1 MSQKQQLAK
10 LAQLSTLL
18 LDSRLVALHAAARAK
33 LESEAQL
40 AGLMVPPAAASE
52 ISEIAG
58 ALAGL
63 SYQRWADTRR
73 AELNM
78 LLARQTVT
86 WIEARD
92 AAREAFGKKTSAW
105 RHCHQACCSGAAARL
120 T

>member
-10 LAQLSTLL
+10 LGQLANLL
-18 LDSRLVALHAAARAK
+18 LDSRLAVLHAAARAK

-40 AGLMVPPAAASE
+40 AGLASPPPVAE
-52 ISEIAG
+52 QISEIAG

-63 SYQRWADTRR
+63 TYQRWADARR

-86 WIEARD
+86 WMEARD
-92 AAREAFGKKTSAW
+92 QASEAFGKK
-105 RHCHQACCSGAAARL
+105 QALGGVATKLAAIRPRED
-120 T
+120 

>member
-10 LAQLSTLL
+10 LGQLSNLL
-18 LDSRLVALHAAARAK
+18 LDSRLAVLQAAARAK

-40 AGLMVPPAAASE
+40 AGLTAPQPLAEQISDIAA
-52 ISEIAG
+52 

-63 SYQRWADTRR
+63 NYQRWADARR

-86 WIEARD
+86 WMEARES
-92 AAREAFGKKTSAW
+92 AREAFGKK
-105 RHCHQACCSGAAARL
+105 QALGGVATKLAVFKPKED
-120 T
+120 